1 MEEEGGA
8 SWSVSLCCWKMPL
21 GAMRYVA
28 VVPVHRPTTLHPTTL
43 SLPPFP
49 HPQPPPPLNTHSP
62 THPPTHPKP
71 TPPRVYWALG
81 GELRTEREYAHA
93 QFLDGAAEEGPSQPA
108 SFTWLGHWYREVAG
122 DEGRAR
128 RCYQRALALDP
139 GQVRGGGGEVEE
151 VWRGGGGQG
160 SVEWGGKRGERPVEG
175 DG

>member
-1 MEEEGGA
+1 M
-8 SWSVSLCCWKMPL
+8 
-21 GAMRYVA
+21 
-28 VVPVHRPTTLHPTTL
+28 
-43 SLPPFP
+43 
-49 HPQPPPPLNTHSP
+49 
-62 THPPTHPKP
+62 
-71 TPPRVYWALG
+71 YWALG

-139 GQVRGGGGEVEE
+139 GQVKGG
-151 VWRGGGGQG
+151 GGGGQG
-160 SVEWGGKRGERPVEG
+160 RAEWRGKRGKWPNGG